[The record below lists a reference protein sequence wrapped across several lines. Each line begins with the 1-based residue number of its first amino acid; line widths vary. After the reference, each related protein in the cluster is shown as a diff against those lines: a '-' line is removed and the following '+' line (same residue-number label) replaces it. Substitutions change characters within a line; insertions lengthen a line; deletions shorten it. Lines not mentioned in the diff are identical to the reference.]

1 MGFDSRMSATDR
13 FFDGPFF
20 DPVLKLLP
28 GTQLKLEHGE
38 NDERLNFNGILAGMT
53 PGECLIVRVFPTRET
68 LARLNEGESLFVRY
82 VSQDDAYAF
91 NSTIRSSVVKPVTM
105 VFLEYPTEVK
115 TWNLRKSPRFPCVF
129 SATIKEGR
137 SEYRAVVVNISEGG
151 CKVCMD
157 NYGAPPLPFEVGRKI
172 KLCFYET
179 ESALPMEIS
188 STIKYLRK
196 DTHFVELGV
205 EFSRLNDALPKE
217 VNKFISGIINNV
229 TTVPS

>member
-1 MGFDSRMSATDR
+1 MEFDSRITATGR
-13 FFDGPFF
+13 FIDGPFF

-38 NDERLNFNGILAGMT
+38 DDERLNFNGILAGMT
-53 PGECLIVRVFPTRET
+53 PGECLIVRIFPTREI
-68 LARLNEGESLFVRY
+68 LSRLNEGESLFVRY

-91 NSTIRSSVVKPVTM
+91 NSTIRSSIVKPVMM
-105 VFLEYPTEVK
+105 VFLEYPAEVK

-129 SATIKEGR
+129 SATIKEGK

-157 NYGAPPLPFEVGRKI
+157 NYGAPPLPFEVGQKI
-172 KLCFYET
+172 RLCFYET
-179 ESALPMEIS
+179 ESAMPIEIN

-196 DTHFVELGV
+196 DTHFLELGV
-205 EFSRLNDALPKE
+205 EFGRLNGALPIE
-217 VNKFISGIINNV
+217 VNKFISGIINNI